1 MQPEYSTAVQRAA
14 RLAQNARPA
23 LDLILLGR
31 RGRSR
36 RDVTPGIG
44 LAVDQ
49 HIMSNDERV
58 FVVQL
63 GFVFDD
69 RSECL

>member
-23 LDLILLGR
+23 LELILLGR
-31 RGRSR
+31 RGRRR

-44 LAVDQ
+44 LAADQ
-49 HIMSNDERV
+49 HIMSKRAR
-58 FVVQL
+58 L
-63 GFVFDD
+63 R
-69 RSECL
+69 RSARFRL